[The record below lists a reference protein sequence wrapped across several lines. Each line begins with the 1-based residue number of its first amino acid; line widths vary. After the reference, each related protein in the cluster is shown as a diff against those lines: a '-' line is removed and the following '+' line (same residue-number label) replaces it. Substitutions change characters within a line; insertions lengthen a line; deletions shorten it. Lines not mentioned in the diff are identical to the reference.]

1 MLAASATI
9 IETVGR
15 PLGADHFSL
24 PEVMMTRMLAMLV
37 SGVAGLS
44 LAALALLA
52 DDPAVRQSA
61 VVTADIKQ
69 EEVDRWMQ
77 VKLKSAQD
85 IFAGLTNGDFDQV
98 ETSARRMQVLHI
110 LEQWSKRHEFE
121 EKSDYEGQLNAFEF
135 ATKELVRTARQ
146 RNAEGSLNAY
156 TQMSQSCVRCHML
169 IRDVER
175 P

>member
-1 MLAASATI
+1 
-9 IETVGR
+9 
-15 PLGADHFSL
+15 
-24 PEVMMTRMLAMLV
+24 MMTRKFALL
-37 SGVAGLS
+37 VAGTAGVFVLAWG
-44 LAALALLA
+44 LPADDAALRK
-52 DDPAVRQSA
+52 DA

-85 IFAGLTNGDFDQV
+85 IFAGLTSGDFSQV

-110 LEQWSKRHEFE
+110 LEQWSKRHDFE

-135 ATKELVRTARQ
+135 ATKELVRHARHKD
-146 RNAEGSLNAY
+146 AEGALNAY

-169 IRDVER
+169 IRDVEQ